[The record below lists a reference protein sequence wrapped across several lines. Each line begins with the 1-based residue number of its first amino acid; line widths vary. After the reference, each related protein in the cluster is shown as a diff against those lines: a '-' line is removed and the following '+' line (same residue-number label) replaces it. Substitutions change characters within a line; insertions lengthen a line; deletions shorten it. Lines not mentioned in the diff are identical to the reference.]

1 MRKTK
6 RALLLLLSCM
16 ILGMSGWNVQAAENL
31 RSVMRQDKTAL
42 KGGEILELTLKFD
55 EYQEINKGVNAY
67 KATLVYNRDVFEE
80 VTADD
85 FAVKNDWE
93 KLKYNQETGEFVAIK
108 RAGSKSPEDLVTVTL
123 RAKTGITAGKEKI
136 AIQDIVT
143 SEGKHDI
150 PVEDVSV
157 TVNLVQDQGKDDP
170 KEDPKEDPKD
180 DPKEDPKDDP
190 KEDPK
195 DDPKE
200 DPKDDSKDS
209 PKDDSGNGSKSDA
222 SGTSKENKTVVVTK
236 TEQEKKGAPTGDTT
250 NWWFWFVLV
259 AAEAGVIVYLIKT
272 DKINKSRMIRKVL
285 NKRNRKLLILAVIG
299 TVSVQAVVTAAAAA
313 RSFADKGEVN
323 GDQVVDYS
331 DVELLELYLIH
342 QADLDEKA
350 LKNADINSDGEITV
364 TDLTL
369 LVQKLEKTLDYTV
382 SLTDPGQDTYYPNK
396 GDEVSL
402 RVFADVSYDGVIEK
416 AIIDGEEYEVTREN
430 GSLYTVKVKAG
441 NTAGVKEYKITEV
454 ILSNGT
460 KVPAELSVKC
470 DVLKTVPSIE
480 QYMAEPKKDE
490 TAMVVSLQL
499 KDEDESITSA
509 VASITNEAGEE
520 IQREQLKAGENKF
533 EVPVEEGK
541 KYKVHVTVEYDLDS
555 GKLEDHTE
563 DHTGVSQTEK
573 DLEYVLDY
581 QWKISDIK
589 TYKDG
594 KESTSFA
601 KNEVIWLG
609 FQSSN
614 ATSYEPEYAVINGK
628 TYPVVKTEQ
637 GGYQVEFGGID
648 TSGDT
653 TLTLE
658 EVILSNGKKF
668 SVNEAN
674 QLTVSIMKEK
684 PSASEIKL
692 QEDAEKETMTAEFE
706 IKDPDGTM
714 TSAYLVLLDED
725 GKEIAREKAE
735 VGKNSLTLKTK
746 LSAKYQAKLIVSY
759 NISGKEEV
767 ADTILAEKE
776 IEALPKAELKDIT
789 ADAVCVEKGTDITVQ
804 FAVDSNQ
811 ADQVEKIR
819 VNNTDC
825 IVTRLDNGNYQFTY
839 AAGTDS
845 GIRDLD
851 FTKVIFA
858 SGKEADVT
866 GQLRAE
872 VLKDKPSLE
881 NYTQNDSLKDGTVA
895 IAFDITDPDQAFISG
910 KAILTK
916 LSDRSTVEETISV
929 GNNRLE
935 FSVDEDTAYS
945 LEILASYDRSLNQ
958 LDGQTAGAYKVTDEV
973 LKTEE
978 IELIGDYKLTVDNIA
993 TLREETAS
1001 RYFEK
1006 GETIT
1011 LEFDSTNVTQFVSE
1025 KAVVNGKEYT
1035 VQDNNGRYRVQVDG
1049 EDSAGKVTLA
1059 IEKITL
1065 SNGRQLDVSSNNE
1078 TDIEILRSLPEV
1090 TDLTYKEK
1098 KNDQVDVTFQV
1109 NDQDKALKSG
1119 QVVIL
1124 DENQKQLASQK
1135 IQEGENTLTFTKDAG
1150 ESYFVKVTAS
1160 YDLDSNAL
1168 ESGQNEYQDEVLL
1181 DEEIVTSADRKIEM
1195 KDVQEVTVYEKKR
1208 DGSGYQE
1215 VTDLSLLYLQYY
1227 PDNYLAKVKMKNLPA
1242 FYAKIKS
1249 YRTEKGLV
1257 YLTLNYENAT
1267 HYTSDGEQENTL
1279 EVLYGDNYEDGG
1291 GKSNSFAQL
1300 MSEIKRNPTGTFN
1313 LTMDYDASEYVGD
1326 KTSLAG
1332 ENYTFQG
1339 TINGNGHKIY
1349 NLNAPLFNE
1358 IEKNS
1363 EIKNLVL
1370 ENVYM
1375 ANKQAE
1381 GVGQVPTAKKGA
1393 LANEVYSGSVIEN
1406 VHVKNMTLVTTFNGN
1421 ACGGL
1426 IGRAQGGVST
1436 IKIRNCSVTGLK
1448 ISGLEGSQSTESA
1461 QIGGIVGLLQDAII
1475 ENCYVEGSITG
1486 SSAVG
1491 GIAGEINH
1499 GQDSDM
1505 KREIRNCIVKATI
1518 SRSGIGGIV
1527 GAASSSV
1534 VLENNICLSKTDN
1547 AYGLSAWGTV
1557 SQKGENISL
1566 SKTEA
1571 KDGFSADT
1579 MKKLNF
1585 DDTVWDYTSCSYTK
1599 LPVLKN
1605 DDPRN
1610 VTDGEVA
1617 DDDTYIP
1624 DYQILKKR
1632 SDYDKEK
1639 EVLYSNLYKL
1649 MPFYDSKYLV
1659 LDGKRISKDHV
1670 LNQKKIQTVLAI
1682 DAQGEVLTYLTEET
1696 YNQIQAIKVV
1706 FEDGTVEKYSVTYKY
1721 AGTEEPNKTYG
1732 RIAMYKIDDLGVEYT
1747 YDGYIIKQDSA
1758 LIDQLVAYI
1767 GSMNYDTDLNSL
1779 YDLNVYNMRGY
1790 AALKTHFNESV
1801 RTESGA
1807 RELILNLASNV
1818 DGYSLTQDNEI
1829 QNWVLRQKI
1838 ENNQQFKKMMYAYNY
1853 YSRFYGVEMGGTT
1866 LSDLMMFKPSL
1877 YRKGLTFRKITDDF
1891 WDSENK
1897 SSHTLSTQYRN
1908 NLGRILGGYSQGEL
1922 VERAISA
1929 STDYTDM
1936 NQWFREY
1943 FQKGNIL
1950 VEVSAA
1956 DHPEADF
1963 QGWTQL
1969 KKQPTYMMNILT
1981 MPDNSTFMLSTPGNF
1996 LIGSQM
2002 VYLTDP
2008 TDETQKQNLIDR
2020 LTTFGGQMAN
2030 FYNNA
2035 LGIID
2040 VSYLNKYAD
2049 IMVDKYD
2056 VNKYGLQADGKS
2068 TDPFHVNF
2076 NEPLYLWFNMSGAS
2090 AYATDG
2096 MIQYSYPAINY
2107 STWTHEIGHNQ
2118 SYKFFFKGNGF
2129 RPVGGNNNGNLGTE
2143 DYTDGHTTQGS
2154 GDGDVNWNL
2163 SFDYTPDKLVT
2174 ANLTPERINSVEKL
2188 DSYYKGMFEAVDL
2201 LDYAEA
2207 RAFLKLTPKEQA
2219 AVAVQAQYPSSD
2231 HSTVR
2236 FKKLEE
2242 SDFEQMNLQTVDDLW
2257 DNQIMIRPGV
2267 TDEVTKQG
2275 AGEYGS
2281 EGMYIR
2287 RWYYPHNDSSRSYS
2301 WGFTYTTWPML
2312 GEGGF
2317 ENGYLTW
2324 YTGKSNND
2332 LDAIRKIT
2340 KDSSMTW
2347 EKYRKARYKKMADS
2361 LNTNGYVDGDK
2372 LIESYVTALQLDAS
2386 NQDRNVTAS
2395 TNVRRTNYHYLK
2407 RATNDFRND
2416 VLNGSGE
2423 AIHITSAEELVA
2435 QITQHVIAGS
2445 TDCYTGNYILDNDID
2460 LSVLPADAEALISG
2474 YFMGRLDGKGHK
2486 LYGNT
2491 APLFS
2496 NIKFGYVTDL
2506 TLENSSI
2513 QSARA
2518 EKTGMLACDVEYSTL
2533 EKIIVKDGTIQ
2544 ALRETGA
2551 VAGRMTGVLAQDVHA
2566 TGVTVS
2572 GTARVGILAGYVDK
2586 SQVLECSANG
2596 ESEGSG
2602 SAVGG
2607 FAGEIVGSSVVRDCY
2622 SVGRA
2627 KGVGGSNDDG
2637 GFAGYVN
2644 AATIKN
2650 CFSNARAEGG
2660 SGVAGFTGQVI
2671 GNSSVANSLTL
2682 ANQFKGYK
2690 FDGRTSAA
2698 VLEKFSGNYEKKS
2711 AVGTSTRER
2720 AGVDFDGKIDEA
2732 DNAQIQSEKFYT
2744 DTLGWSDKV
2753 WDLSAVKTGGVPKL
2767 RNLDP
2772 NDNSVSTETYYVQD
2786 GTEFVANIASNPY
2799 ARFVLMED
2807 IDLTGLGTIS
2817 TEFVG
2822 ELDGNG
2828 HTITGSTAPIFKS
2841 MNQATVTDLILDG
2854 SAVQLAQDDVGTLA
2868 MTSTGST
2875 IENVHLVNAV
2885 IEGAGNR
2892 VGGIVGSDEGST
2904 FSRCSSNVNISATGD
2919 EIGGLAGKSSNTTI
2933 ENCYTRGIVTGNAKV
2948 GGLTGTAAD
2957 VTIKYCYS
2965 AVSATGVDA
2974 TAGFVGQATG
2984 TSEIQNNIT
2993 LGNQSRQYKF
3003 DGATAAEAF
3012 GGYQNNFEYEENRGI
3027 PATDRTEA
3035 NLAGKI
3041 DAASKGQVTDA
3052 SFYTGTLGWK
3062 EDIWDLSE
3070 VGAEKTPKLKSL
3082 DPNET
3087 SVIAVYRG
3095 TISSADEFETEL
3107 AAHPDGVFSIEE
3119 DLDFGGNTYTIGS
3132 VVVPGTFSG
3141 EIKGNGHTISNL
3153 NDVTLFEQFNGEVTG
3168 LTISNVNYGAVYW
3181 PQAEYAQFVNTG
3193 KSDRTQSCVAVF
3205 AKRSASALYED
3216 IKLNHIVMFGADRV
3230 AGLTAV
3236 DVNSDIRNVS
3246 ITEGYINAGKNENEG
3261 TKSALL
3267 VGEKISGSIQNCYVQ
3282 GEFYT
3287 QGTECGGIVGVARGK
3302 TVIEQTVA
3310 STYGSCRN
3318 INNLT
3323 TAGLFAG
3330 HLESDVQ
3337 VRNSASIGMTPSGTS
3352 NYEKMGK
3359 FYGTAETD
3367 NLENCY
3373 EDADHR
3379 GTSSADGTQVQEVA
3393 NDVLKTAAF
3402 YTDTLKLDTGIWNLD
3417 QVEERYYKESVNAH
3431 GTNESDFP
3439 LMIFLGL
3446 R

>member
-1 MRKTK
+1 MRKVK
-6 RALLLLLSCM
+6 RALSLLLLSCM
-16 ILGMSGWNVQAAENL
+16 MLGMSGWNVQAAENL
-31 RSVMRQDKTAL
+31 HSVMRQDKTSL
-42 KGGEILELTLKFD
+42 KAGEVIELTLKFD

-80 VTADD
+80 VTAED
-85 FAVKNDWE
+85 FTVKNDWE

-123 RAKTGITAGKEKI
+123 RTKTGITAGKETI

-157 TVNLVQDQGKDDP
+157 AVDLVQDQGKEGPTEEP
-170 KEDPKEDPKD
+170 KEEPGEDPKD
-180 DPKEDPKDDP
+180 DAKENPKEDSKVTV
-190 KEDPK
+190 KE
-195 DDPKE
+195 E
-200 DPKDDSKDS
+200 
-209 PKDDSGNGSKSDA
+209 
-222 SGTSKENKTVVVTK
+222 KTVVATK
-236 TEQEKKGAPTGDTT
+236 TEQEKKGTPTGDTT
-250 NWWFWFVLV
+250 NWWFWFLLV

-299 TVSVQAVVTAAAAA
+299 MVSVQAMVTAATAA

-323 GDQVVDYS
+323 GDQLVDYS

-342 QADLDEKA
+342 QANLDEKA

-382 SLTDPGQDTYYPNK
+382 SLTDPGQDTYYANK

-402 RVFADVSYDGVIEK
+402 KVYADVSYDGVIEK
-416 AIIDGEEYEVTREN
+416 AIIDGKEYEVTREN
-430 GSLYTVKVKAG
+430 SSLYTIKVKAG

-460 KVPAELSVKC
+460 KVPTELSVKC
-470 DVLKTVPSIE
+470 DILKEAPSIE
-480 QYMAEPKKDE
+480 QYTAEPKADE
-490 TAMVVSLQL
+490 TAMVISLQL
-499 KDEDESITSA
+499 KDEDDSITNA
-509 VASITNEAGEE
+509 AASITNEAGEE
-520 IQREQLKAGENKF
+520 IRTEQLKTGENKF

-541 KYKVHVTVEYDLDS
+541 KYKIHITVEYNLDS

-563 DHTGVSQTEK
+563 DHTGVLRIEK

-594 KESTSFA
+594 NESTSFA

-609 FQSSN
+609 FSSSN

-637 GGYQVEFGGID
+637 GGYRVEFGGVTD
-648 TSGDT
+648 SGEI
-653 TLTLE
+653 TLALE

-668 SVNEAN
+668 SVKEEN
-674 QLTVSIMKEK
+674 QVTISILKEK
-684 PSASEIKL
+684 PSISEIKL
-692 QEDAEKETMTAEFE
+692 SEDAGKETMTAEFE
-706 IKDPDGTM
+706 IRDPDGTM
-714 TSAYLVLLDED
+714 TSAYLVLLDEN

-735 VGKNSLTLKTK
+735 TGKNSLTLKTNM
-746 LSAKYQAKLIVSY
+746 SAKYQARLVVSY

-767 ADTILAEKE
+767 ADEVLAENE
-776 IEALPKAELKDIT
+776 IEALPKATLKNIT
-789 ADAVCVEKGTDITVQ
+789 ADAVFVEKGTNVTVQ

-811 ADQVEKIR
+811 TEWVEKIR

-839 AAGTDS
+839 AAGTDC
-845 GIRDLD
+845 GINELD

-858 SGKEADVT
+858 NGKEADVT
-866 GQLRAE
+866 GQLRTE
-872 VLKDKPSLE
+872 VLKDIPKLE
-881 NYTQNDSLKDGTVA
+881 NYTQNDSLEDGKVT
-895 IAFDITDPDQAFISG
+895 IGFDITDQDQAFISG
-910 KAILTK
+910 KVILTK
-916 LSDRSTVEETISV
+916 STDGSKVEKTV
-929 GNNRLE
+929 NAGNNRLE
-935 FSVDEDTAYS
+935 FSVEEDIVYS

-958 LDGQTAGAYKVTDEV
+958 LDGQAQGAYKVTDEA

-978 IELIGDYKLTVDNIA
+978 IELIGDYKLTVSNLS
-993 TLREETAS
+993 TLKEDVAS

-1006 GETIT
+1006 GKTIT
-1011 LEFDSTNVTQFVSE
+1011 LEFDSTNVTQFVPE
-1025 KAVVNGKEYT
+1025 KAVVSGKEYP
-1035 VQDNNGRYRVQVDG
+1035 VENNNGRYRVQVDG
-1049 EDSAGKVTLA
+1049 KDSAGKVTVV

-1065 SNGRQLDVSSNNE
+1065 SNGRQLSVSSDNE
-1078 TDIEILRSLPEV
+1078 ADVEILRSLPEI
-1090 TDLTYKEK
+1090 TDLSYKEK
-1098 KNDQVDVTFQV
+1098 KNDQVDVIFQV
-1109 NDQDKALKSG
+1109 NDQDKALKNG

-1135 IQEGENTLTFTKDAG
+1135 IQAGENTLTFTKDSG

-1181 DEEIVTSADRKIEM
+1181 EEEIVTSADRKIEM

-1215 VTDLSLLYLQYY
+1215 VTDLRLVYLQYY
-1227 PDNYLAKVKMKNLPA
+1227 PDNYLAKVKMKDLPA

-1249 YRTEKGLV
+1249 YRTENGLV
-1257 YLTLNYENAT
+1257 YLTLNYDNAT
-1267 HYTSDGEQENTL
+1267 HYNSNGEQENTL
-1279 EVLYGDNYEDGG
+1279 EVLYGENYETGG

-1313 LTMDYDASEYVGD
+1313 LTMDYDASDYVGD

-1339 TINGNGHKIY
+1339 IINGNGHKIY
-1349 NLNAPLFNE
+1349 NLNGPLFNE
-1358 IEKNS
+1358 VEKNS
-1363 EIKNLVL
+1363 EIRNLVL
-1370 ENVYM
+1370 ENVHM
-1375 ANKQAE
+1375 ANKQGE
-1381 GVGQVPTAKKGA
+1381 GAGQAATTRKGA
-1393 LANEVYSGSVIEN
+1393 LANEVYSGTVIEN
-1406 VHVKNMTLVTTFNGN
+1406 VHVNNMTLVTTFSGN
-1421 ACGGL
+1421 AYGGL

-1436 IKIRNCSVTGLK
+1436 IRIRNCSVTGLK
-1448 ISGLEGSQSTESA
+1448 ISGTGDQTTEGS
-1461 QIGGIVGLLQDAII
+1461 QIGGIVGLLQDTII
-1475 ENCYVEGSITG
+1475 ENCYVEGAITG
-1486 SSAVG
+1486 KSAVG
-1491 GIAGEINH
+1491 GIAGEINS
-1499 GQDSDM
+1499 GQDNEM
-1505 KREIRNCIVKATI
+1505 KREIRNCIVKANL

-1527 GAASSSV
+1527 GAATSNV

-1547 AYGLSAWGTV
+1547 TYGLQAWGSV

-1566 SKTEA
+1566 NKTEA
-1571 KDGFSADT
+1571 KDQFSADT
-1579 MKKLNF
+1579 MKRLKF
-1585 DDTVWDYTSCSYTK
+1585 DDTIWDYTSASYTK

-1605 DDPRN
+1605 NDPRN
-1610 VTDGEVA
+1610 HKDGEVA
-1617 DDDTYIP
+1617 EEDTYIP

-1632 SDYDKEK
+1632 ADYDKEK

-1659 LDGKRISKDHV
+1659 LDGKRIGKDHV
-1670 LNQKKIQTVLAI
+1670 LNQKKIQTVLAA
-1682 DAQGEVLTYLTEET
+1682 DAQGKVLTYLTEEN
-1696 YNQIQAIKVV
+1696 YNQIQSIRVV

-1732 RIAMYKIDDLGVEYT
+1732 RIAMYRIDDLGVEYT

-1758 LIDQLVAYI
+1758 LIDQLVTYI
-1767 GSMNYDTDLNSL
+1767 GSMDYDADLNGL
-1779 YDLNVYNMRGY
+1779 YNLDVYNKRGY
-1790 AALKTHFNESV
+1790 NTLKNHFHNVV
-1801 RTESGA
+1801 RTEAEA
-1807 RELILNLASNV
+1807 RELVLNLAANV

-1829 QNWVLRQKI
+1829 LNWVLSQKI

-1866 LSDLMMFKPSL
+1866 LSNLFMFKPSL
-1877 YRKGLTFRKITDDF
+1877 YQKDLTLGRLVNDF
-1891 WDSENK
+1891 WNSE
-1897 SSHTLSTQYRN
+1897 HISTHVLGKLFRD
-1908 NLGRILGGYSQGEL
+1908 NLGPVIGFSSQGDMIEWAL
-1922 VERAISA
+1922 RAT
-1929 STDYTDM
+1929 TDYTDM
-1936 NQWFREY
+1936 NQWFRDY
-1943 FQKGNIL
+1943 FQSRNIL
-1950 VEVSAA
+1950 VEVPAKDHQA
-1956 DHPEADF
+1956 DADY

-1969 KKQPTYMMNILT
+1969 KKQPSYIMSILT
-1981 MPDNSTFMLSTPGNF
+1981 LPENSAFMLSTPGNF

-2002 VYLTDP
+2002 VYLKDP
-2008 TDETQKQNLIDR
+2008 TDEAQKQA
-2020 LTTFGGQMAN
+2020 LTEKMTSFGGQMAN

-2035 LGIID
+2035 LGIIGS
-2040 VSYLNKYAD
+2040 SYLNKYAD
-2049 IMVDKYD
+2049 ILVDNYS
-2056 VNKYGLQADGKS
+2056 VNNYGKQESGKC
-2068 TDPFHVNF
+2068 TDPFHIYF
-2076 NEPLYLWFNMSGAS
+2076 NDPLNVWFNMSGAS

-2096 MIQYSYPAINY
+2096 MIQYSYPAMNY
-2107 STWTHEIGHNQ
+2107 YNIWSHEIGHNQ

-2219 AVAVQAQYPSSD
+2219 AVAVQAQYPNSN
-2231 HSTVR
+2231 HATVR
-2236 FKKLEE
+2236 FKKLAE

-2257 DNQIMIRPGV
+2257 DHQIMIRPGV
-2267 TDEVTKQG
+2267 TDEITKYG
-2275 AGEYGS
+2275 EGEYGS

-2287 RWYYPHNDSSRSYS
+2287 RWYQPYNDSGRTYS

-2312 GEGGF
+2312 GEGGY

-2324 YTGKSNND
+2324 FTGKSSND

-2340 KDSSMTW
+2340 GDSSMTW
-2347 EKYRKARYKKMADS
+2347 EKYKKARYQKMADS

-2372 LIESYVTALQLDAS
+2372 LIESYVTALKLDAS

-2407 RATNDFRND
+2407 RATNDFRSD

-2435 QITQHVIAGS
+2435 QITGHVIAGS
-2445 TDCYTGNYILDNDID
+2445 TNCYTGNYILDNDID
-2460 LSVLPADAEALISG
+2460 LSVLSADADALISG
-2474 YFMGRLDGKGHK
+2474 YFMGRLDGQGHK

-2513 QSARA
+2513 QSSRA
-2518 EKTGMLACDVEYSTL
+2518 EKTAMLACDVEYSTL
-2533 EKIIVKDGTIQ
+2533 EKIIVKDGSIQ
-2544 ALRETGA
+2544 ALREAGA
-2551 VAGRMTGVLAQDVHA
+2551 VAGRMTGALVQDVHA

-2572 GTARVGILAGYVDK
+2572 GTARVGILAGYIDK

-2596 ESEGSG
+2596 ESAGTG

-2607 FAGEIVGSSVVRDCY
+2607 FAGEIVGGTVVRDCY

-2627 KGVGGSNDDG
+2627 KGAGGSDDAA

-2644 AATIKN
+2644 ASIIKN
-2650 CFSNARAEGG
+2650 CFSNARAEGRN
-2660 SGVAGFTGQVI
+2660 GVAGFTGQVI
-2671 GNSSVANSLTL
+2671 GTSSVANNLAL
-2682 ANQFKGYK
+2682 ANQFNGYK
-2690 FDGRTSAA
+2690 FDGRTSVA
-2698 VLEKFSGNYEKKS
+2698 VLERFSGNYEKKT
-2711 AVGTSTRER
+2711 ALGTSTRDR
-2720 AGVDFDGKIDEA
+2720 AGIDYDGKINEA
-2732 DNAQIQSEKFYT
+2732 DDTQIQSERFYT

-2767 RNLDP
+2767 RNSDP
-2772 NDNSVSTETYYVQD
+2772 NDNTVATETYYIQD
-2786 GTEFVANIASNPY
+2786 GTEFVNNITANPY
-2799 ARFVLMED
+2799 ARFVLTGD
-2807 IDLTGLGTIS
+2807 IDLTGLGMIRR
-2817 TEFVG
+2817 EFVG
-2822 ELDGNG
+2822 ELVGNG
-2828 HTITGSTAPIFKS
+2828 HRITGSTAPVFQS
-2841 MNQATVTDLILDG
+2841 MNHATVTDLILDG
-2854 SAVQLAQDDVGTLA
+2854 STIQSAQDDVGTLA
-2868 MTSTGST
+2868 MTSNGST
-2875 IENVHLVNAV
+2875 IDNVHLVNAV

-2904 FSRCSSNVNISATGD
+2904 FSRCSSNVSISAIGD
-2919 EIGGLAGKSSNTTI
+2919 EIGGMTGKATNTTM
-2933 ENCYTRGIVTGNAKV
+2933 ENCYTRGSVTGNTKV
-2948 GGLTGTAAD
+2948 GGLTGTATD
-2957 VTIKYCYS
+2957 STIKYCYS
-2965 AVSATGVDA
+2965 TASSTGTEA
-2974 TAGFVGQATG
+2974 TAGFIGQATG

-2993 LGNQSRQYKF
+2993 LGIQSRQYKF
-3003 DGATAAEAF
+3003 DGATAADAF

-3027 PATDRTEA
+3027 PAADRTDV
-3035 NLAGKI
+3035 NLNGKI
-3041 DAASKGQVTDA
+3041 DPASKGQITDA

-3062 EDIWDLSE
+3062 ADIWDLSG
-3070 VGAEKTPKLKSL
+3070 VGEEKTPKLKGL
-3082 DPNET
+3082 DPNEA
-3087 SVIAVYRG
+3087 SVIAGYKG
-3095 TISSADEFETEL
+3095 TIRSVDEFAAEL
-3107 AAHPDGVFSIEE
+3107 AAHPDGEFTIEE

-3132 VVVPGTFSG
+3132 VVVPGTFRG
-3141 EIKGNGHTISNL
+3141 VIKGNGHTISNL
-3153 NDVTLFEQFNGEVTG
+3153 NNVTLFEYFQGEVTG
-3168 LTISNVNYGAVYW
+3168 LTITNVNYGAVYW
-3181 PQAEYAQFVNTG
+3181 PQEAYAQYVNTG
-3193 KSDRTQSCVAVF
+3193 QCDRTQSYVAVF
-3205 AKRSASALYED
+3205 AKQSVNALYED
-3216 IKLNHIVMFGADRV
+3216 IRLHHIVMFGADRV
-3230 AGLTAV
+3230 AGLTAA
-3236 DVNSDIRNVS
+3236 DINSDIRKVS
-3246 ITEGYINAGKNENEG
+3246 ITEGYINSGRTEDQG

-3267 VGEKISGSIQNCYVQ
+3267 VGEKSGGTIQNCYVQ

-3287 QGTECGGIVGVARGK
+3287 QGTECGGIVGAARGK
-3302 TVIEQTVA
+3302 MVIEQTVA

-3318 INNLT
+3318 TKNLT

-3330 HLESDVQ
+3330 HLESGVL
-3337 VRNSASIGMTPSGTS
+3337 VRNSASVGMTPSGAS

-3359 FYGTAETD
+3359 FYGTAEAG
-3367 NLENCY
+3367 NLQNCY

-3379 GTSSADGTQVQEVA
+3379 GSSNADGTGVQAVA

-3402 YTDTLKLDTGIWNLD
+3402 YTDTLGLDTAIWNLD
-3417 QVEERYYKESVNAH
+3417 QVEERHYTESVNAH
-3431 GTNESDFP
+3431 GMNESDFP
-3439 LMIFLGL
+3439 LMIFLSF